1 MNNNYKMNNNKIEIV
16 YNHQLRYK
24 KYDIVTL
31 EYNIDRLC
39 LRTLLTTQ
47 KLTPEFCV
55 KYILND
61 EEHGMCVEDSY
72 LFDEDILKF
81 QEHITQKDLYDIYSS
96 DAMEDNID
104 SSDNSN
110 NTNDDPTQDVDTN
123 MI

>member
-1 MNNNYKMNNNKIEIV
+1 MNNNKIEIV
-16 YNHQLRYK
+16 YNHQLRDK

-55 KYILND
+55 KYILNY

-72 LFDEDILKF
+72 ICDSDILLY
-81 QEHITQKDLYDIYSS
+81 QEHITQKELDEAY
-96 DAMEDNID
+96 EKD
-104 SSDNSN
+104 SE
-110 NTNDDPTQDVDTN
+110 
-123 MI
+123 

>member
-1 MNNNYKMNNNKIEIV
+1 MNNIYKINNNKIEIV

-31 EYNIDRLC
+31 EYNIDRLS
-39 LRTLLTTQ
+39 LRTLLATQ

-55 KYILND
+55 KYILNY

-72 LFDEDILKF
+72 ICDGDILLYQK
-81 QEHITQKDLYDIYSS
+81 HITQQDLDDIYSS
-96 DAMEDNID
+96 DAKKDNID